1 MKIKILFIFFILTL
15 TTFNLYNKTILDNP
29 AEKPIVDTINKAKSI
44 EFTETEKDWIKNNP
58 VILFGFD
65 PEFAPFEFSTEKYDF
80 IGIAADYLE
89 IIENRSGIKFQY
101 SKDLPWDKVLSKI
114 KMREIDMLTCVGETE
129 ERKKYLNYSKS
140 YAKFHRV
147 IITRDDFP
155 FISSLSELRNK
166 KIAVQEN
173 SSHDGYLKENTE
185 FDPIY
190 YKTLREALFAVSN
203 GEAEALVANVAS
215 ATYNIRKL
223 HLTNLKVAAPVSQST
238 KKLHFA
244 VRKEYPELIGI
255 INKIL
260 DNINIETQNAISRKW
275 INIDYKP
282 GISTK
287 QLLTYI
293 IQVILI
299 LLIPFL
305 ISIFWNY
312 KLKLEIKKRNE
323 IEEELYR
330 ANNEL
335 KNLDQLK
342 SMFIASMS
350 HELRTPLNSI
360 IGFTGIILKGMVGE
374 LNDKQKD
381 HLTRVYSSSKHLL
394 ELITDVIDI
403 SKIEAG
409 RIDIYPEKFSLHN
422 LIKECI
428 LTIEPQLKKKD
439 LTLEIESDQT
449 IEMFSEKRRL
459 KQAIINFLSNAV
471 KYSDEGIVT
480 IKTTTENDCVVIAVS
495 DTGIGI
501 STEGQ
506 EKLFEAFERLDSH
519 LRIKAGGTGLGLY
532 LTKKLVTEL
541 LKGEIFVESE
551 LNVGSTFS
559 IKVPKVLA
567 IDNDKGDVS

>member
-1 MKIKILFIFFILTL
+1 MKTKYFLIFLLSLICI
-15 TTFNLYNKTILDNP
+15 NLYCNTILENP
-29 AEKPIVDTINKAKSI
+29 AEKPINDTSKVLQHVQFTNAEKRWIN
-44 EFTETEKDWIKNNP
+44 DNP
-58 VILFGFD
+58 VIIFGFD

-89 IIENRSGIKFQY
+89 IIEKQTGIKFQY
-101 SKDLPWDKVLSKI
+101 SKDLPWNDVLKKI
-114 KMREIDMLTCVGETE
+114 KINEIDMLSCVGITD
-129 ERKKYLNYSKS
+129 ERKEFLNFSKP

-155 FISSLSELRNK
+155 FISGMSELKNTR
-166 KIAVQEN
+166 IAVQES
-173 SSHDGYLKENTE
+173 SSHDGFIRENTKLK
-185 FDPIY
+185 PIN
-190 YKTLREALFAVSN
+190 YKTLREALLAVSN
-203 GEAEALVANVAS
+203 GEAEALIANVAS

-238 KKLHFA
+238 KELHFA

-255 INKIL
+255 INKVL
-260 DNINIETQNAISRKW
+260 DNINVETQNAISQKW

-287 QLLTYI
+287 QLLIYI
-293 IQVILI
+293 LEVIAI
-299 LLIPFL
+299 LLIPV
-305 ISIFWNY
+305 IIFVIWNY
-312 KLKLEIKKRNE
+312 KLKSEIKKRNK

-330 ANNEL
+330 ANEEL
-335 KNLDQLK
+335 KNLDKLK

-374 LNDKQKD
+374 LNEKQKD
-381 HLTRVYSSSKHLL
+381 HLSRVYSSSKHLL
-394 ELITDVIDI
+394 ALITDVIDI

-409 RIDIYPEKFSLHN
+409 RIDTYPEEFSLQS
-422 LIKECI
+422 LINECI

-439 LTLEIESDQT
+439 LQLVIESDST
-449 IEMFSEKRRL
+449 IQMFSEKRRL

-471 KYSDEGIVT
+471 KYSDKGIVT
-480 IKTTTENDCVVIAVS
+480 IKTHLDNDSVVIAVS

-501 STEGQ
+501 STEGK

-541 LKGEIFVESE
+541 LKGEIYVESE
-551 LNVGSTFS
+551 LNVGSSFT
-559 IKVPKVLA
+559 IKVPKTLS
-567 IDNDKGDVS
+567 IDDNEGEVA